1 MLDFLILAVIFY
13 FDRRKIM
20 AFGLA
25 LCVLVMIPLGIWLS
39 AAALYGFVITF
50 FFPHDHPRWIALAK
64 PARETVSLS
73 DLAFWHV
80 PEDIVKACKK
90 QQAIKKLAI
99 KRKSPSGH
107 WKNYFS

>member
-1 MLDFLILAVIFY
+1 
-13 FDRRKIM
+13 M

-50 FFPHDHPRWIALAK
+50 FFPHDHPRRLALAK
-64 PARETVSLS
+64 SARETVSLS